1 MFFTRN
7 KQPDRQGMTDGIKD
21 SIDTFVKEWGA
32 LKREQREFV
41 ADGSEPVLKLL
52 TDADRAY
59 FVKAMEDEAARIESE
74 IGTEI
79 SDMKRQQL
87 ADIAQKDAQISAIN
101 REIEETK
108 AQIAAQDAEINRRGN
123 ARADLLASVA
133 KINPSLDT
141 SKLTKD
147 ADIRRKVV
155 RSKFGDA
162 AVNDRSEAYI
172 DERFESLEAQ
182 ATADRFA
189 RVMSDGLASPLGAK
203 DAAEK
208 AWRDM
213 VHDMNHAHRKH

>member
-1 MFFTRN
+1 MFFSRN
-7 KQPDRQGMTDGIKD
+7 KPQDRQGMTDGLKD
-21 SIDTFVKEWGA
+21 SIDTFVKEWGV

-52 TDADRAY
+52 TDADVAY
-59 FVKAMEDEAARIESE
+59 FVKGMEDEAARIEAE
-74 IGTEI
+74 IGTQI

-101 REIEETK
+101 REIEQAK
-108 AQIAAQDAEINRRGN
+108 ARIAAQDAEVIQRAD
-123 ARADLLASVA
+123 ARANLLASVA

-141 SKLTKD
+141 SELMKD
-147 ADIRRKVV
+147 AEIRRELV

-182 ATADRFA
+182 ANVDPFA
-189 RVMSDGLASPLGAK
+189 RVVADGLVSNVSVK
-203 DAAEK
+203 DAADK
-208 AWRDM
+208 AWHDM
-213 VHDMNHAHRKH
+213 VADMNNAHRKH